1 MAIGAKLKQARHDKS
16 LTQEQLAR
24 EIGVSWVTIS
34 RYERNV
40 TQPTLVGLRVLADV
54 LQVDLA
60 ELLGDAA

>member
-1 MAIGAKLKQARHDKS
+1 MLKQARKAQD

-40 TQPTLVGLRVLADV
+40 TQPTLQGLHVLASALSISV
-54 LQVDLA
+54 TDLL
-60 ELLGDAA
+60 EEAA